1 MLLPLAAI
9 IAVAIYTQRC
19 MRSVAAY
26 MAGERLAGR
35 YLLGVARGELQAGAV
50 VFVALFEVHRH
61 SGFTTLWWS
70 WANWPVGLIIAMLG
84 FVYYRFRETRAMTL
98 AQFFELRY
106 GRSFRVF
113 TGVLAFVAGILN
125 FGIIP
130 AVGARLMVH
139 LLGLPVYLQIG
150 GFSLPTNV
158 ALMALLLTLSVL
170 ITLSGGVITV
180 MVTNCLE
187 GIFAQATFVIL
198 MIVLAQQF
206 EWRQIVETL
215 TAAPPGQSLLNP
227 MDSGGLKDFNVWF
240 ILMSTFFGV
249 YGTMAL
255 QNSSSYNAAA
265 RTPHEAK
272 MGILLARMPEIAKYA
287 VISVLA
293 VCALTWMTHPDF
305 AGRAGAL
312 AASLQQIDNPQV
324 RQQMEVPVAIA
335 EFLPVGILGLF
346 CAAMVMGIFGGDSTH
361 LHSWSSIFVQ
371 DVLVPL
377 RQQPFSPSQHVRVL
391 RWAVVGVAAFAFVF
405 GSLFKQTEYVVMWFQ
420 LTTGIYVGGAGAA
433 IIGGLY
439 WRKGTAAGAWAAV
452 ISGMVL
458 SAAGIL
464 LRQFYGAAFPLNG
477 IEIYFWTAIIATSL
491 YVLVSLATNRGDFD
505 LEAMLHRK
513 EKASDAREPKSSF
526 WARLLGIDAE
536 HTRGD
541 RWVVGGIFT
550 FTMGMAVIALG
561 GTLWCWVSPW
571 PIERWS
577 TFWRIFG
584 LGVPLI
590 VATITTLWFSWG
602 GFRDLKDFFRQIR
615 AKPVNHA
622 DDGRVLGHRNA
633 GE

>member
-1 MLLPLAAI
+1 MLIPLVAI
-9 IAVAIYTQRC
+9 VAVAVYTQKC

-35 YLLGVARGELQAGAV
+35 YMLGVARGELQAGAV

-70 WANWPVGLIIAMLG
+70 WANWPVGLLIAMMG
-84 FVYYRFRETRAMTL
+84 FVYYRFRETRALTL

-106 GRSFRVF
+106 GKSFRVF
-113 TGVLAFVAGILN
+113 TGMLAFVAGILN

-139 LLGLPVYLQIG
+139 LLGLPVTLHLL
-150 GFSLPTNV
+150 GFALPTNV
-158 ALMALLLTLSVL
+158 AVMALLLTLSVL

-187 GIFAQATFVIL
+187 GLFAQITFVVL
-198 MIVLAQQF
+198 MVVLSQIF

-227 MDSGGLKDFNVWF
+227 MDSGGLKDFNAWF

-265 RTPHEAK
+265 RSPHEAR
-272 MGILLARMPEIAKYA
+272 MGILLARLPEIAKYA
-287 VISVLA
+287 VVSVLA

-305 AGRAGAL
+305 AARAGMMAQGL
-312 AASLQQIDNPQV
+312 REIDNPQI

-335 EFLPVGILGLF
+335 EFLPTGILGLF

-371 DVLVPL
+371 DVVVPL
-377 RQQPFSPSQHVRVL
+377 RKKPFEPAQHVRVL
-391 RWAVVGVAAFAFVF
+391 RWAVVGVAVFAFLF
-405 GSLFKQTEYVVMWFQ
+405 GSLFRQTEYVVMWFQ

-452 ISGMVL
+452 LSGMTL
-458 SAAGIL
+458 SAAGII
-464 LRQFYGAAFPLNG
+464 LRQIYGDAFPFNG
-477 IEIYFWTAIIATSL
+477 IEIYFWVAVIASALYIVISLLTS
-491 YVLVSLATNRGDFD
+491 RGNFD
-505 LEAMLHRK
+505 LDAMLHRRTAQPS
-513 EKASDAREPKSSF
+513 ASAPKIP
-526 WARLLGIDAE
+526 WLERLLGIDGDY
-536 HTRGD
+536 TRRD
-541 RWVVGGIFT
+541 RQVVAGIFC
-550 FTMGMAVIALG
+550 FTMGMSAISLL
-561 GTLWCWVSPW
+561 GTLWCWLSPW
-571 PIERWS
+571 PITWWS
-577 TFWRIFG
+577 AFWKIFG
-584 LGVPLI
+584 LGIPLV
-590 VATITTLWFSWG
+590 VAAVTTVWFAWG
-602 GFRDLKDFFRQIR
+602 GLGDLRSFFTQIR
-615 AKPVNHA
+615 SKQLNHD
-622 DDGRVLGHRNA
+622 DDGRVVDHRNA